1 MFLDT
6 IANTLGWFIAP
17 AQPPLP
23 AARWLGEC
31 WEFPWGLPTWTSD
44 VCQDFPRAPPQIS
57 PTVIMSIFGD
67 VRLLLFVHAG
77 TLACDGL
84 STHSSVTSA
93 ATTTLLHDKD
103 QPGYTILDENESDG
117 KGKVDMDSFNGKL
130 SLNKEKGGL

>member
-1 MFLDT
+1 M
-6 IANTLGWFIAP
+6 
-17 AQPPLP
+17 
-23 AARWLGEC
+23 ARAFRAGLSVGNSPGV
-31 WEFPWGLPTWTSD
+31 FPSGRHTFVRIFPGLPPR
-44 VCQDFPRAPPQIS
+44 FPLSI
-57 PTVIMSIFGD
+57 IMSIFGD

-93 ATTTLLHDKD
+93 AATTLLHDKD